1 MKKLNIKK
9 LILTMLIILAVLPL
23 FINSALA
30 VDSNIDQYA
39 EEFDYNSF
47 LSALDDETK
56 AILSEIGIDELSLDD
71 IFAISPDK
79 VLDALFG
86 IITQSLKAPIG
97 FLTTSMGILI
107 ITSLMTSFFESHTIN
122 MVGGAVLGLCSAVP
136 IAGVVTSSFSVLQVL
151 NGFTTAF
158 AGVFCAIVS
167 SMGKINTAVTYASLT
182 MFSDT
187 LFSAFLSGVSQ
198 TVVNSMCALGFLSCF
213 DMGGFT
219 AKLTGIIKKIYVF
232 ILSFIGTVFSGIVTL
247 KGVLSDGVDS
257 LSSRSIRFVVGN
269 SLPVVGGAVSETY
282 STLITSL
289 SLIKNT
295 VGVFG
300 IITVVVT
307 VLPTLLRLV
316 MWIIT
321 LDTVSALSDISG
333 AGATVKLLGILK
345 DALVLLVATITI
357 VSTVFIV
364 SVGVVIAIKGG
375 GV

>member
-1 MKKLNIKK
+1 
-9 LILTMLIILAVLPL
+9 MLITLAVLPL

-56 AILSEIGIDELSLDD
+56 AILSEIGIDELRLDD

-122 MVGGAVLGLCSAVP
+122 MVGGAALSLCSAVP

-187 LFSAFLSGVSQ
+187 LFSTFLSGVSQ

-289 SLIKNT
+289 NLIKNT